1 MKSKN
6 IKQITFRA
14 ILCCLLAVVSVFTA
28 TQLGNHLTGKP
39 DDAANVL
46 PDDRMIRVEN
56 AGVAGLLQARSL
68 TTDNLDQ
75 FGMFVTNSSNSTYTY
90 ENVQMSK
97 SIGTWHPS
105 VTMLWQNADTAVDV
119 VAYAPYVRG
128 STLNGGYN
136 IAVKEDQSA
145 EKDFIASD
153 FIWAKS
159 AVTPSSP
166 VTTNDI
172 YYNADTKKLN
182 VTLEHQLAKVNVTVT
197 LTGNMA
203 NGTVEYVH
211 FGDVA
216 MKGTFNLGT
225 GTLTPETYDY
235 LTADQYIKM
244 YQPDTDELNYEA
256 IFVPSETAPFVTVHV
271 GDKDYT
277 YFHPDK
283 FTFEAG
289 KEYTFN
295 LSVGKEIMLVEDVS
309 IADWTTGTAWNG
321 EAINN

>member
-1 MKSKN
+1 MNKK
-6 IKQITFRA
+6 IYA
-14 ILCCLLAVVSVFTA
+14 MAVVA
-28 TQLGNHLTGKP
+28 TMF
-39 DDAANVL
+39 AACNKEDIEVMADSVL
-46 PDDRMIRVEN
+46 PSDNAIRVE
-56 AGVAGLLQARSL
+56 AGVGTPATRSL
-68 TTDNLDQ
+68 TTDNIAE
-75 FGMFVTNSSNSTYTY
+75 FGMIVTNSSNSTYSY

-105 VTMLWQNADTAVDV
+105 VTMLWQNANTAVEV
-119 VAYAPYVRG
+119 VAYAPYVQG

-136 IAVKEDQSA
+136 ITVNEDQSA

-172 YYNADTKKLN
+172 YYNTDTKKLN
-182 VTLEHQLAKVNVTVT
+182 VTMKHQLAKVNVTVT

-203 NGTVEYVH
+203 NGTVEYVQ

-244 YQPDTDELNYEA
+244 YQPKTDELNYEA
-256 IFVPSETAPFVTVHV
+256 IFVPSETAPFVCVHV
-271 GDKDYT
+271 GDKDYK
-277 YFHPDK
+277 YLHPDK
-283 FTFEAG
+283 ITFEAG

-295 LSVGKEIMLVEDVS
+295 LVVGKEIMLVRDVS
-309 IADWTTGTAWNG
+309 IANWATGTTWSG